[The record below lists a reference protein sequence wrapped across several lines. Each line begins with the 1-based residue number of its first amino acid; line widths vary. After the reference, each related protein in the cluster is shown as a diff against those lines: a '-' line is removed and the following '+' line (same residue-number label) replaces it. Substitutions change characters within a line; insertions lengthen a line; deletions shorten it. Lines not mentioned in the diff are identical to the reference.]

1 MDNIYYPRGTVVTD
15 IKEDTPTIK
24 TFHFELDE
32 PLTYKAGQFM
42 QLTVPGIGE
51 APFTPSS
58 CPGEVREM
66 EITIL
71 QTGRVTDALHNEV
84 KVGDKLGLR
93 GPFGKGYPME
103 RFAGKEILIVG
114 GGVGLAP
121 LRSLIYALFDRI
133 DDFKKISICY
143 GAKTPYDLCF
153 RDEFDEWT
161 KKPNTSL
168 NLTIDNPHP
177 DWDGT
182 VGLVTCLLEKERI
195 ERLERE
201 RIEREKQE
209 KERKERE
216 RRERI
221 RLEKERKAQQQL
233 EKERLKK
240 IEREKRERLRLERE
254 RLEKERQ
261 EQEAIEKEKQELE
274 RLKRERKQKEKEA
287 KLEAK
292 KRKKLDK
299 QKKKIEK
306 KKLKEQEKLKNL

>member
-42 QLTVPGIGE
+42 QLTVHGIGE

-58 CPGEVREM
+58 CPGDVREM

-71 QTGRVTDALHNEV
+71 QTGRVTDALHNEI
-84 KVGDKLGLR
+84 KVGDRLGLR

-103 RFAGKEILIVG
+103 RFTGKEILIVG

-121 LRSLIYALFDRI
+121 LRSLIYTLFDRI

-143 GAKTPYDLCF
+143 GAKTPHDLCF

-195 ERLERE
+195 DVDIKNSYVVSCGPEVMLKFVTLKLMDVGFKANQ
-201 RIEREKQE
+201 IYLSMN
-209 KERKERE
+209 
-216 RRERI
+216 RRMSCGIGKCARCNIGPYYLCKDGPDMCYEDI
-221 RLEKERKAQQQL
+221 KDYPNVFE
-233 EKERLKK
+233 
-240 IEREKRERLRLERE
+240 
-254 RLEKERQ
+254 
-261 EQEAIEKEKQELE
+261 
-274 RLKRERKQKEKEA
+274 
-287 KLEAK
+287 
-292 KRKKLDK
+292 
-299 QKKKIEK
+299 
-306 KKLKEQEKLKNL
+306 